1 MKKILFAKVT
11 SAFGIKGEVKII
23 IYSTNPKNIEK
34 YQLFDA
40 QDRQLKIKISN
51 KNKATIGNSF
61 GNPII
66 IAKIDGIND
75 RNAAEELNGLE
86 IFALREDF
94 DELPENEF
102 YYSDLIGLDVI
113 DENLCKIGIV
123 KSVSDFGGG
132 AFLEIEFAIKYQN
145 FNKLESIP
153 FKNEFFPEVNLK
165 ENFIR
170 LEALEF
176 IELEK

>member
-23 IYSTNPKNIEK
+23 IYSENAENIEK
-34 YQLFDA
+34 YQLFDPKD
-40 QDRQLKIKISN
+40 QQLKIKISN
-51 KNKATIGNSF
+51 KNKAIVGNSF
-61 GNPII
+61 GNPIV

-75 RNAAEELNGLE
+75 RNAAEKLNGLE
-86 IFALREDF
+86 IFVLREDF
-94 DELPENEF
+94 AELPENEF
-102 YYSDLIGLDVI
+102 YYSDLIGLNVV
-113 DENLCKIGIV
+113 DENLQKIGIV

-132 AFLEIEFAIKYQN
+132 VFLEIDFAIKHKN
-145 FNKLESIP
+145 FSNSESIP

-170 LEALEF
+170 LEDAEF
-176 IELEK
+176 IELKK